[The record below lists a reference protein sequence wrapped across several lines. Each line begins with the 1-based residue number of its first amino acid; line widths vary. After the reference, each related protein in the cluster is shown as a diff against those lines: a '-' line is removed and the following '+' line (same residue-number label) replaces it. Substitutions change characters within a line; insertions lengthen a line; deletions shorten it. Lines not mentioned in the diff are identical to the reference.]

1 MKALTLMLL
10 LLAAFTL
17 QANASLPNLC
27 QPLQKKVKVQ
37 YTINTSFSVGEKHQQ
52 QLTLWRTPQK
62 VAHQYPT
69 KLITQQWTRA
79 NNGRLSRTQYFDQDL
94 RAIEFE
100 IQSPQT
106 STDAHWQKKF
116 QLVTNQLINSMNLV
130 TTQGQAC
137 DLVKYYHLEKNGV
150 IHQLTWMPHKSL
162 VTRYRVSSAKMSKEW
177 VLQTLD
183 YDAEAVNRFF
193 SLREQY
199 PSTDF
204 ADIGDNESDPVL
216 SKLIHLGFTH

>member
-137 DLVKYYHLEKNGV
+137 DLVKYYHLEKN
-150 IHQLTWMPHKSL
+150 HKLSCTQNL
-162 VTRYRVSSAKMSKEW
+162 IEYHSTSRNERRIAHFTSTRTPKKESAMKCKC
-177 VLQTLD
+177 
-183 YDAEAVNRFF
+183 F
-193 SLREQY
+193 SITPQFL
-199 PSTDF
+199 F
-204 ADIGDNESDPVL
+204 
-216 SKLIHLGFTH
+216 